1 MKKRILSLL
10 LAVVMT
16 VTLLPSA
23 VWAQSPAPEETAE
36 TGGSFILLAANT
48 VRVIIAPERV
58 TCQPGQTVRQALAA
72 SGHSFIGLDT
82 GYVSSIDGCDGISY
96 RCDEDGDYNMEQP
109 AADVALF
116 AFTAFMVTDPGALY
130 TMAQAMV
137 AWQEAAS
144 PVQRFAQA
152 EYDAA
157 RSALISGG
165 DFAAL
170 AAALSGKIAQYG
182 QYSGAEKL
190 PLKLNI
196 EGVDN
201 APLTDYTFTAED
213 PYGNR
218 YTFTQNDT
226 AALAAGSYTFTLTSG
241 CNGAY
246 GSMTV
251 AADGTVSVDGSTVEA
266 LRVPQGAA
274 WLAQPVLLRKNGG
287 SPETDA
293 YPMESG
299 TGHSST
305 ALLPDTV
312 GTTGALYLY
321 GVPGADTALSDK
333 QYQWQGHALTLYTRY
348 TDTGGALVEQ
358 QRAWKSTSAAVR
370 NAVNPGPEGGAL
382 CLEAR
387 AEVDGYTLYQTWT
400 VALERTP
407 TLRSLTVTADGI
419 PQSIAFAP
427 QTTDYACTVTADA
440 AVLTPEGFD
449 GGYAVTVNGQ
459 PLTGGQYTLPLA
471 EGETTAQIAVTMASG
486 RSKTYT
492 VTFTRV
498 AATAVTVTHESGVS
512 VRIYN
517 EAGAEIGAS
526 AAGTYPLTPGG
537 VYTYV
542 ATRNVWYHTTGTFT
556 ATEGLTV
563 SVPTPVTTDRVTA
576 LRLSSGF
583 NWSTSDHFLTDEDFN
598 PATHAYILTVSDVY
612 GKLYA
617 WATAGDGVTLTAQT
631 TPITSGAPN
640 GKLIAG
646 GLTAGPESHTV
657 TLRAAWEAAGVQHYQ
672 EYRLTLHKTLT
683 LADVALAIDGGT
695 TDLYPLVDGAVSDF
709 PGFDGEE
716 TAYQAD
722 IVRSAQE
729 ATLTVTVPFAD
740 YTVQVNG
747 KDLPAVDGTTSKTTT
762 VTLPLSSDED
772 AETFTLTARSAAA
785 PAAEATVYTI
795 TLQKGDPIATA
806 FTVQDTS
813 GAVIPGALTAL
824 YDSRS
829 NTRIWP
835 DEDGTFRLVAGLRYT
850 YVVTCTG
857 YVGVKDTFT
866 AGQDNANM
874 TIALTA
880 APETTHGAGVSDRWG
895 SFRGNGDN
903 NGVVSVKTPGS
914 RETAALSWA
923 TLLGS
928 SYGSKAVSC
937 PILITEDGVDYLIV
951 YSGETL
957 YKVESVT
964 GTVVATGSMHCAS
977 SFAINSATY
986 GGGMLFV
993 ALKDG
998 TVQAFDAATL
1008 ESLWLYKDPLGGQP
1022 DSPLTY
1028 YKGYVYTGFWISETA
1043 EASFVCLPATDE
1055 DPTSPNEE
1063 KLARWSYTS
1072 PGGFYWAGAYVCDD
1086 YLLVGTDDGD
1096 SGYTS
1101 PTARLLC
1108 IDPATGAVLD
1118 TLEGLQGDIRSSI
1131 ARYDGRF
1138 YFTSKGGYFY
1148 SVAMSGHSFDR
1159 ASLKA
1164 IPLEN
1169 GGSGTPMSTCTPV
1182 VYNGRAY
1189 IGVSGATQFGTYSGH
1204 NITVIDLTSWAIAY
1218 TVPTMGYPQTSGLL
1232 STGYDDGSVYVYFF
1246 ENTTPGQLRL
1256 LKDKPSQLQAELVT
1270 EEAGIS
1276 AAYSLFTPQDGHG
1289 QHCICSPIADQ
1300 YGTLYFKNDSSHL
1313 MALTGTIAKMQVT
1326 KRPDKTAYTAGEA
1339 FDPTGMEITL
1349 TYENGTSRTLPASR
1363 VINGTTVRYF
1373 TWNDTVTEEDTDF
1386 TLTYVP
1392 LLYQSDADGEKV
1404 PLTATATVPLTVTPA
1419 DYDKGDI
1426 NGDGAVD
1433 VYDLQRLYEHCSATA
1448 PLTGAALT
1456 RADLNGD
1463 GLANVL
1469 DMQAL
1474 YSFLTTGA
1482 WSAPQTP
1489 AT

>member
-72 SGHSFIGLDT
+72 SGHSFTGLDT
-82 GYVSSIDGCDGISY
+82 GYVSSIDGCDGISS
-96 RCDEDGDYNMEQP
+96 RCDEAGDYDMNKS
-109 AADVALF
+109 AADVEMF
-116 AFTAFMVTDPGALY
+116 AFTAFAVAKPGALHD
-130 TMAQAMV
+130 MAQAMV
-137 AWQEAAS
+137 RWRESAS

-157 RSALISGG
+157 SSALISGG

-170 AAALSGKIAQYG
+170 AAALHEKIDQYG

-190 PLKLNI
+190 PLKLAFQ
-196 EGVDN
+196 GVDDT
-201 APLTDYTFTAED
+201 ALTDYTFTAED

-218 YTFTQNDT
+218 HTFTQTDT

-251 AADGTVSVDGSTVEA
+251 AADGTVSVDGSTVTA

-293 YPMESG
+293 YPMESVS
-299 TGHSST
+299 GHSAT

-312 GTTGALYLY
+312 GASGALYLY
-321 GVPGADTALSDK
+321 GVPGENAVLSGK
-333 QYQWQGHALTLYTRY
+333 QYQWQGHDLTLYSRY
-348 TDTGGALVEQ
+348 TDTDGALSEQ
-358 QRAWKSTSAAVR
+358 KRAWKSTSAALK
-370 NAVNPGPEGGAL
+370 NAVAPGPAGGEL

-387 AEVDGYTLYQTWT
+387 AEVAGYTLYQTWT

-427 QTTDYACTVTADA
+427 QTTDYTCTVTADA
-440 AVLTPEGFD
+440 VVLTPEGFD
-449 GGYAVTVNGQ
+449 NGYAVTVNDQ
-459 PLTGGQYTLPLA
+459 PLTGDSCTLPLA
-471 EGETTAQIAVTMASG
+471 EGKTTAQIAVTMAGG

-512 VRIYN
+512 VCIYN

-526 AAGTYPLTPGG
+526 AAGTYPLTPGEA
-537 VYTYV
+537 YTYV
-542 ATRNVWYHTTGTFT
+542 ATKDVWYHTTGTFT
-556 ATEGLTV
+556 AAEGLTV
-563 SVPTPVTTDRVTA
+563 SVPTPETTDRVTA
-576 LRLSSGF
+576 LRLASGG
-583 NWSTSDHFLTDEDFN
+583 NWNTSDHFLTAKDFV
-598 PATHAYILTVSDVY
+598 PATHAYNLTVSDVY
-612 GKLYA
+612 GSLYA
-617 WATAGDGVTLTAQT
+617 WATADDGVALTAQT
-631 TPITSGAPN
+631 TGITSGASG
-640 GKLIAG
+640 GKRIVN
-646 GLTAGPESHTV
+646 GLTAGPESQTV
-657 TLRAAWEAAGVQHYQ
+657 TLRAAWEADGVQHYQ
-672 EYRLTLHKTLT
+672 EYRLTLRKTLT
-683 LADVALAIDGGT
+683 LEDVALTIDGDT
-695 TDLYPLVDGAVSDF
+695 ADLYPLEDGTVSDF
-709 PGFDGEE
+709 PGFDGEVA
-716 TAYQAD
+716 AYHAD

-729 ATLTVTVPFAD
+729 AALTITVPFAG

-747 KDLPAVDGTTSKTTT
+747 TDYPAVDETT
-762 VTLPLSSDED
+762 VTLPLSSDKD
-772 AETFTLTARSAAA
+772 SETFTLTAHSDAA
-785 PAAEATVYTI
+785 PAAVGVAYTI
-795 TLQKGDPIATA
+795 TLKKGDPIATA

-813 GAVIPGALTAL
+813 GAVIPGALAAL

-835 DEDGTFRLVAGLRYT
+835 GEEGGFRLVDGLHYT

-857 YVGVKDTFT
+857 YVGVQGTFPAGKDS
-866 AGQDNANM
+866 ANM
-874 TIALTA
+874 IITLTA
-880 APETTHGAGVSDRWG
+880 APATTHGADVSDNWG

-903 NGVVSVKTPGS
+903 NGVVSVKSPVS

-923 TLLGS
+923 NKLGS
-928 SYGSKAVSC
+928 GYDKSAVSS
-937 PILITEDGVDYLIV
+937 PVLITENGVDYLIV
-951 YSGETL
+951 YSGKTL

-964 GTVVATGSMHCAS
+964 GTVVATGSMHCPS

-993 ALKDG
+993 GLKDG

-1008 ESLWLYKDPLGGQP
+1008 ESLWLYQDPLGGQP
-1022 DSPLTY
+1022 DCPLTY
-1028 YKGYVYTGFWISETA
+1028 HDGYVYTGFWVSETA
-1043 EASFVCLPATDE
+1043 EASFVCLSATDE
-1055 DPTSPNEE
+1055 NPAQTNEA
-1063 KLARWSYTS
+1063 KLASWSYTS

-1118 TLEGLQGDIRSSI
+1118 SLEGLRGDIRSSI
-1131 ARYDGRF
+1131 AQYNGRF

-1148 SVAMSGHSFDR
+1148 SVAMSGRSFDR
-1159 ASLKA
+1159 DSLKA
-1164 IPLEN
+1164 IRLEN
-1169 GGSGTPMSTCTPV
+1169 GGSGVPMSTCTPV
-1182 VYNGRAY
+1182 VNNGRAY
-1189 IGVSGATQFGTYSGH
+1189 IGVSGASQFSPYSGH

-1232 STGYDDGSVYVYFF
+1232 STGYGDGSVYVYFF
-1246 ENTTPGQLRL
+1246 DNYTPGQLRL
-1256 LKDKPSQLQAELVT
+1256 LKDKPGQLTAELVT
-1270 EEAGIS
+1270 AENGQNV
-1276 AAYSLFTPQDGHG
+1276 AYSLFTPLDGHS
-1289 QHCICSPIADQ
+1289 QYCICSPITDQ

-1313 MALTGTIAKMQVT
+1313 MALTGTIKEMSVT
-1326 KRPDKTAYTAGEA
+1326 KQPDKTAYTAGEA

-1349 TYENGTSRTLPASR
+1349 TYKNGTRRTLPASR
-1363 VINGTTVRYF
+1363 VIGGTTVQYF
-1373 TWNDTVTEEDTDF
+1373 TWNETVTEEDTDF

-1392 LLYQSDADGEKV
+1392 LLYQNDADGKRV
-1404 PLTATATVPLTVTPA
+1404 ALAATATVSLTVTPA
-1419 DYDKGDI
+1419 AYDKGDI

-1433 VYDLQRLYEHCSATA
+1433 VYDLQRLYEHCSGTA
-1448 PLTGAALT
+1448 MLTDAALT
-1456 RADLNGD
+1456 RGDLNGD
-1463 GLANVL
+1463 GAANVL

-1482 WSAPQTP
+1482 WGAPQTP